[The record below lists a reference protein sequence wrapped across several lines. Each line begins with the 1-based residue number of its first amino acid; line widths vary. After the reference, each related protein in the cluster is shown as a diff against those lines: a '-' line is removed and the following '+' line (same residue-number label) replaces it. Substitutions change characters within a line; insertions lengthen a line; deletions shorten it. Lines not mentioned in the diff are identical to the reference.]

1 LLLVL
6 RKFIYFFENK
16 YDEKNN
22 EENGDIIDKSMTHQ
36 HFLTKNEEKDL
47 FVHGFFFFKKPKW
60 NINKCEW
67 FN

>member
-47 FVHGFFFFKKPKW
+47 FVHGFF
-60 NINKCEW
+60 
-67 FN
+67 